1 MTTTGIVIGS
11 GGIKGFL
18 YIGGLKSLEEWG
30 VLGGCRHFFGCSVGA
45 LISLLLCCKM
55 SPADILSVFLTKKF
69 EDVLVF
75 GSWDSIVSGVGV
87 FDNAAMKTHLNQIIC
102 DRLGLEDATQ
112 LTFRQLYEMTGFEL
126 YTVTVDT
133 DNMKVRS
140 FGTQHTPEIPVITAV
155 VASCSIPFV
164 IQGTSLGDEFAV
176 DGAVM
181 DPIGLQVAF
190 NHLPPGSTIHCL
202 FLANPLTARKFGRV
216 YGEVDV
222 KTRSPPR
229 RKPAPQ
235 MGLAANFLSHAQRVF
250 RCFMEALVENYI
262 YRYMYE
268 NVARGLEMDIHLHP
282 LPNLFVTFSC
292 DAETQ
297 AKMYFLGMDT
307 VKKYLKETVADDA
320 TNNYDK

>member
-1 MTTTGIVIGS
+1 MSTGIVIGS

-18 YIGGLKSLEEWG
+18 YIGALKSLEDRG
-30 VLGGCRHFFGCSVGA
+30 ILQGCGHFTGCSVGA
-45 LISLLLCCKM
+45 LISLFLACEM
-55 SPADILSVFLTKKF
+55 TPSEILATFLTKKF
-69 EDVLVF
+69 EDVMVF

-87 FDNAAMKTHLNQIIC
+87 FDNTSMKNHLNQILC
-102 DRLGLEDATQ
+102 SRLKMSDASN
-112 LTFRQLYEMTGFEL
+112 LTFKQLYEMTGKEL
-126 YTVTVDT
+126 YAVTVDT
-133 DNMKVRS
+133 ENMKVKS
-140 FGTQHTPEIPVITAV
+140 FGTQNTPDVSVVTAV

-190 NHLPPGSTIHCL
+190 NYLPRKSTIHCL
-202 FLANPLTARKFGRV
+202 FLANPLTARKFGRN
-216 YGEVDV
+216 YGEVDL
-222 KTRSPPR
+222 KTSSPPR

-250 RCFMEALVENYI
+250 RCFMESLVENYI

-268 NVARGLEMDIHLHP
+268 NVARDLEMSINLFP
-282 LPNLFVTFSC
+282 LPNLYVTFAC

-297 AKMYFLGMDT
+297 AKMYFLGMDM
-307 VKKYLKETVADDA
+307 VKKYLKEGILDS
-320 TNNYDK
+320 TN